1 MQIKD
6 SENKIFSYPGVIH
19 IHSKF
24 SDGTGDIDEI
34 TKAAKKAGLFWVL
47 ITDHNNMDIKEGF
60 YNGVSVLVGE
70 EISPKS
76 ENHYLALGI
85 NNLIAPSDNAGL
97 FIEEVRAQGGFGF
110 VAHPDE
116 SDSRNNKAHPIKWL
130 DKSLDV
136 DGIEIWN
143 WFSDWADNYDERNIF
158 KIAYAYFFR
167 HKLIKGPRRV
177 TLNWWDELNLKNDKI
192 IPAIGGADAHALKV
206 SKYII
211 PLKIFPY
218 ESCFKTLNNI
228 LMTENPLTD
237 DFEKNKEIILNSIKC
252 GNNII
257 LNQRYSKSGQF
268 PQFEVLNGFK
278 KAYCGQTINLNE
290 NTYLHI
296 KLVQKA
302 DIKVFHNG
310 EEIYSAKASQLT
322 LKLEKIGKYRIETKY
337 KNNPWIYSNP
347 ILVK

>member
-34 TKAAKKAGLFWVL
+34 TKAAKKAGLSWVL
-47 ITDHNNMDIKEGF
+47 ITDHNCMDVKEGF
-60 YNGVSVLVGE
+60 YNDICVLVGE

-76 ENHYLALGI
+76 ENHYLALDI
-85 NNLIAPSDNAGL
+85 NNVIAPSDDPSSYV
-97 FIEEVRAQGGFGF
+97 IEVKNQGGFGF

-143 WFSDWADNYDERNIF
+143 WFSDWADNYDERNLL

-167 HKLIKGPRRV
+167 HNLIKGPHSV
-177 TLNWWDELNLKNDKI
+177 TLEWWDELNLKNEKI
-192 IPAIGGADAHALKV
+192 IPAIGGADAHALKI
-206 SKYII
+206 SKYIV

-218 ESCFKTLNNI
+218 ECCFKTLNNI
-228 LMTENPLTD
+228 LLTDKPLND
-237 DFEKNKEIILNSIKC
+237 DFEKNKEIILNAVKM

-257 LNQRYSKSGQF
+257 LNQRYSKSERF
-268 PQFEVLNGFK
+268 PIFEIINGSE
-278 KAYCGQTINLNE
+278 KAYCGQNISLAE

-296 KLVQKA
+296 KLFQKA
-302 DIKVFHNG
+302 DIKVFCNG
-310 EEIYSAKASQLT
+310 EEIYYTKADKLT
-322 LKLEKIGKYRIETKY
+322 LKLERAGKYRFEAKY

-347 ILVK
+347 IQVK